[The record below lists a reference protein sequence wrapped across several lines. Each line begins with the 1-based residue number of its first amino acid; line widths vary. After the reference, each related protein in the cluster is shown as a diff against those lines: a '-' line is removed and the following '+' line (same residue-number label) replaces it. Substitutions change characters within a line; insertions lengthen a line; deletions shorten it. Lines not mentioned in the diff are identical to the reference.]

1 MWPFFTFFL
10 AMKLLT
16 KNKRAYFD
24 YEISTDYVAGII
36 LQWHEVKSIK
46 MGNVNIQ
53 DTIISLQQRELRIL
67 WMDVPLYAKTSPLL
81 VPHYQPKRKRK
92 LLVNKRELSK
102 IASALDKAGMVAFAL
117 EVFATKS
124 GFIKVKIGLG
134 KLRKKVEKKQIL
146 KERSIEKEMRKERR
160 NFI

>member
-1 MWPFFTFFL
+1 
-10 AMKLLT
+10 
-16 KNKRAYFD
+16 
-24 YEISTDYVAGII
+24 
-36 LQWHEVKSIK
+36 
-46 MGNVNIQ
+46 
-53 DTIISLQQRELRIL
+53 
-67 WMDVPLYAKTSPLL
+67 MDVPLYAKTSPLL